1 MENQQNENNLRQ
13 ELEFLESYVS
23 STDKQI
29 QMMSRG
35 LDEFSKAMA
44 VLESDEIPQSSETMI
59 ALGGGLF
66 MRGTLDKSKN
76 ILVAIGSDVYIEE
89 GSDMALERLKAQV
102 ADVQNGLST
111 LNAQRM
117 EAIRRYDSL
126 VGSLSKNRE

>member
-89 GSDMALERLKAQV
+89 GGDMALERLKAQV
-102 ADVQNGLST
+102 TDVQNGLST